1 MKVKINSGLKR
12 GQAKRPYYVL
22 NGWYEGEYGLTIV
35 SYIGGSLEDCVRK
48 AINEH
53 PDFGYTD
60 MELDGGYLVAD
71 YDVTRAASAMCD
83 YVRSVE

>member
-1 MKVKINSGLKR
+1 MKVKINNGLKR

-22 NGWYEGEYGLTIV
+22 SGWYETEGIKLPFYNM
-35 SYIGGSLEDCVRK
+35 GGSLEDCVRK

-53 PDFGYTD
+53 PDFGYRG

>member
-1 MKVKINSGLKR
+1 
-12 GQAKRPYYVL
+12 
-22 NGWYEGEYGLTIV
+22 
-35 SYIGGSLEDCVRK
+35 
-48 AINEH
+48 
-53 PDFGYTD
+53 

>member
-1 MKVKINSGLKR
+1 MKVKINNGLKR

-22 NGWYEGEYGLTIV
+22 NGWYEGEYGETRV
-35 SYIGGSLEDCVRK
+35 SYVGGSLEDCVRK

-71 YDVTRAASAMCD
+71 YDVTRAAHAMCD